1 MPHLLCGNTVGF
13 VNFRWAIKSSVF
25 AYLNKL
31 SFSQSRSEPRYAL
44 QFHETGGA
52 KRCEISSDGSSNT
65 VRPDAP
71 RNRLAPLVAS
81 TFGKMHGVKA
91 IDNGSFSVP

>member
-44 QFHETGGA
+44 QFFTRRVGRNA
-52 KRCEISSDGSSNT
+52 VKSSDGSSNT